1 MEGYK
6 YSVYHFD
13 LVYDNSGKVV
23 NITNIK
29 EQSFITYCKTDN
41 IFICNKVQY
50 QFLFYKGIQ

>member
-23 NITNIK
+23 NLTNIS

-41 IFICNKVQY
+41 VFICNKVQE
-50 QFLFYKGIQ
+50 QFLFDRIQ